1 MKSKIPCEP
10 GPAPL
15 MKLAQATGL
24 CGGVL
29 VPRLLKPPPARSFS
43 RLGSRPAFIMLSE
56 SRGSIPSTPIT
67 ITFLPRLR
75 ETWLPR
81 PEPVVAHAQPAR
93 RRRRPTAAVPVE
105 QGPSVHLRG
114 GCIGHQTTSARVSS
128 RSPRAFSRRGPPRS
142 APCRPCS
149 RGPPRRTSTAR
160 WGRCRSGAGSRS
172 PIGRLQNRMP
182 GTSDGSTQWS
192 PLQAFVLAWKTSVGR
207 RPIAASHETR

>member
-81 PEPVVAHAQPAR
+81 PSQ
-93 RRRRPTAAVPVE
+93 
-105 QGPSVHLRG
+105 
-114 GCIGHQTTSARVSS
+114 
-128 RSPRAFSRRGPPRS
+128 
-142 APCRPCS
+142 
-149 RGPPRRTSTAR
+149 
-160 WGRCRSGAGSRS
+160 
-172 PIGRLQNRMP
+172 
-182 GTSDGSTQWS
+182 
-192 PLQAFVLAWKTSVGR
+192 
-207 RPIAASHETR
+207 